1 MREMSDLIKDDP
13 TNTME
18 WKEEGGVN
26 QGQLQEERVVSSCLN
41 NMRLHAKVKLL
52 VNGLINEFTC

>member
-1 MREMSDLIKDDP
+1 MPILTINLLNDDGRQNLNVKMEEMADMLKEDP

-26 QGQLQEERVVSSCLN
+26 
-41 NMRLHAKVKLL
+41 
-52 VNGLINEFTC
+52 